1 MPQKTSLFS
10 QYTLDYPNRDP
21 DKISVYAVGWISIAL
36 LGLCVMFA
44 DIPAGVLLIVFFGL
58 ILTSIMLWKNPDV
71 FDIKRKQNIPWMIAA
86 YSLLY
91 LSTVTFAY
99 FHWQDG
105 QQRSLSAC
113 IISAVLISLLL
124 FYILYRWQRKVST
137 EDALKHL
144 QKEQNQS
151 FSSLQE
157 KIEKTTEDSLK
168 QIQEKQEQFE
178 KTTGNSLEQ
187 LHAKTEQSVSSLQ
200 VLQEQF
206 AKSAEEL
213 KQKIHPDSKFAELDL
228 WATVPDCVSR
238 ILEILFE
245 DGFLTRKQIEK
256 ISRNTIRI
264 NLQNRLRESHAEVRH
279 ASNANFYKT
288 IDIATEAVKEF
299 PELQIATLL
308 AELNLI
314 ASPGNALKRAKKS
327 PVQRTSEDF

>member
-1 MPQKTSLFS
+1 M
-10 QYTLDYPNRDP
+10 
-21 DKISVYAVGWISIAL
+21 KITQA
-36 LGLCVMFA
+36 
-44 DIPAGVLLIVFFGL
+44 
-58 ILTSIMLWKNPDV
+58 
-71 FDIKRKQNIPWMIAA
+71 
-86 YSLLY
+86 
-91 LSTVTFAY
+91 
-99 FHWQDG
+99 
-105 QQRSLSAC
+105 
-113 IISAVLISLLL
+113 
-124 FYILYRWQRKVST
+124 
-137 EDALKHL
+137 
-144 QKEQNQS
+144 
-151 FSSLQE
+151 
-157 KIEKTTEDSLK
+157 
-168 QIQEKQEQFE
+168 QFE

-228 WATVPDCVSR
+228 WATVPDCVTR
-238 ILEILFE
+238 ILEILVE